1 MANDWVMAN
10 DLENL
15 DGAEG
20 RPQPAEGRA
29 LVIVNLGY
37 ATIMPPSWPEHRAA
51 VGATVLAPVAPVA
64 PVAPRGPPAHR
75 PRYQPSAYQGRTGAV
90 NEQQVRELFFE
101 RL

>member
-29 LVIVNLGY
+29 LVIVDLSHVS
-37 ATIMPPSWPEHRAA
+37 IMPPSRPRHRAA
-51 VGATVLAPVAPVA
+51 ALAAY
-64 PVAPRGPPAHR
+64 PADI
-75 PRYQPSAYQGRTGAV
+75 SI
-90 NEQQVRELFFE
+90 
-101 RL
+101 